1 MNTSI
6 CRLNSSE
13 VIERREDKI
22 RAICSCVSRGITG
35 GWLAGVW
42 DIGGHDKIDDDPA
55 VAIAGNASCAFEHGA
70 DSRFRQA
77 TACLGEIADD
87 SFNDLAKFLI

>member
-22 RAICSCVSRGITG
+22 RAICSWVSRGITG
-35 GWLAGVW
+35 GWLVVVW
-42 DIGGHDKIDDDPA
+42 DIGGHDRIDDDPA
-55 VAIAGNASCAFEHGA
+55 VA
-70 DSRFRQA
+70 
-77 TACLGEIADD
+77 TAAQTVT
-87 SFNDLAKFLI
+87 A